1 MQTTDKDESILKPE
15 TIRAP
20 ANIEHI
26 FSSGDQDD
34 MWDFFISLL
43 EIPLQEELRESS

>member
-1 MQTTDKDESILKPE
+1 MQTTDKNQNILKSDA
-15 TIRAP
+15 IRAP
-20 ANIEHI
+20 EKTEQI

-43 EIPLQEELRESS
+43 EIPLQEELQESS